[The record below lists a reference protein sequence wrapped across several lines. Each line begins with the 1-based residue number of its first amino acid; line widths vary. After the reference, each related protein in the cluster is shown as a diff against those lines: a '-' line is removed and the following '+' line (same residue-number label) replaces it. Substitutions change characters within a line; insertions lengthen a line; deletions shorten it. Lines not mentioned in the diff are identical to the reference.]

1 MTDKDYAGLLQDATR
16 RRADIVAKVERL
28 KGRLEEAE
36 TNLAAVEDECRA
48 KKIEPS
54 QIDEAISKLETRFD
68 KEMKT
73 LQAAMVKAESAL
85 EPFENNGAV

>member
-16 RRADIVAKVERL
+16 RRTEIVAKVERL

-36 TNLAAVEDECRA
+36 TNLTAVEDECRS
-48 KKIEPS
+48 KKIEPN
-54 QIDEAISKLETRFD
+54 QIDDAISKLEARFG

-73 LQAAMVKAESAL
+73 LQAAMAKAESAL
-85 EPFENNGAV
+85 EPFENGAV